1 MTTRLDALLGGGRNI
16 FFLFSVV
23 FVRNIAE
30 TIANEQLMNH
40 GEEGDGDAT
49 TRKSQV
55 LGLGGGGVGGT
66 ATQSSP
72 NHAFSSSAPRVPMR
86 RPPPTPPH
94 YFAPKRRKGEAGRRR
109 GAGFLGAGGEIPRV
123 LFRPPS
129 RPLASWAMGIGLLLF
144 LWLACPLSTVGPQD
158 DDDGDTAARKE
169 EDGGGGGAGG
179 GKRATAGRE
188 RQHQQQDKQGGGGGG
203 RSPTGQPVLRRTGP
217 ECGERERKGKRDE
230 WSSPVMDNYQISLFF
245 VEGNYSC
252 SNKKHRSSSAT
263 SMEARLTSPSFEGY
277 LLSVPAI
284 SPPFPSLSVA
294 GTHTQVTAC

>member
-1 MTTRLDALLGGGRNI
+1 MC
-16 FFLFSVV
+16 S
-23 FVRNIAE
+23 
-30 TIANEQLMNH
+30 
-40 GEEGDGDAT
+40 
-49 TRKSQV
+49 
-55 LGLGGGGVGGT
+55 
-66 ATQSSP
+66 
-72 NHAFSSSAPRVPMR
+72 
-86 RPPPTPPH
+86 
-94 YFAPKRRKGEAGRRR
+94 FAPH
-109 GAGFLGAGGEIPRV
+109 
-123 LFRPPS
+123 S

-179 GKRATAGRE
+179 GKRAKAGRE
-188 RQHQQQDKQGGGGGG
+188 RQHQQQDKQGGGGGRR

-284 SPPFPSLSVA
+284 SPPFSLPFRSRYTYTGDCLLGKQQPSVCEKERE
-294 GTHTQVTAC
+294 TQPRRESRYRFLLEY